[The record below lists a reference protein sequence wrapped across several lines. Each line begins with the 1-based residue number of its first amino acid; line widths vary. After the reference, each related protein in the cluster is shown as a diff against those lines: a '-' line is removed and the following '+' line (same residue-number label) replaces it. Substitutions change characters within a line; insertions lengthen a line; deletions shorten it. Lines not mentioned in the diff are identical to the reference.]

1 MTRLMKAIALEDKG
15 HIGSHTRIFTS
26 NLRHDYLLFVSQNS
40 DIKILNLRSGKY
52 IGDIDGAHFK
62 GTYNFGLVV
71 GAGLPH
77 KLKDRML
84 AIEQEEDKSGEKMMD
99 LIIEQLN
106 DYLLVS
112 CSVKD
117 KLKVWKFDN
126 GLSTP
131 IAQASC
137 IGGTLDRPIQVLH
150 TASKEVCLLVMG
162 NASNKVELFRLK

>member
-1 MTRLMKAIALEDKG
+1 MKAIAIEDKG

-26 NLRHDYLLFVSQNS
+26 NLRHDSLLFVSQNS
-40 DIKILNLRSGKY
+40 DIKILNIRTGKF

-77 KLKDRML
+77 KLKDRM
-84 AIEQEEDKSGEKMMD
+84 AAYEAEEDKSGEKMMD

-112 CSVKD
+112 LSVKD
-117 KLKVWKFDN
+117 KIKVWKFDN
-126 GLSTP
+126 GLATP
-131 IAQASC
+131 ISQASC
-137 IGGTLDRPIQVLH
+137 IGGSLDRPVQVLN
-150 TASKEVCLLVMG
+150 TVSREVCLLAMG

>member
-1 MTRLMKAIALEDKG
+1 MKAIAVEDKS

-26 NLRHDYLLFVSQNS
+26 NLRHDNLLFVSQNS
-40 DIKILNLRSGKY
+40 DIKILNIKTGRY

-77 KLKDRML
+77 RLKDKMVMY
-84 AIEQEEDKSGEKMMD
+84 EQEEDKTGEKMMD

-126 GLSTP
+126 GLATP
-131 IAQASC
+131 ISQANC
-137 IGGTLDRPIQVLH
+137 IGGTLDRPIQVLN
-150 TASKEVCLLVMG
+150 TASREVCLLVMG